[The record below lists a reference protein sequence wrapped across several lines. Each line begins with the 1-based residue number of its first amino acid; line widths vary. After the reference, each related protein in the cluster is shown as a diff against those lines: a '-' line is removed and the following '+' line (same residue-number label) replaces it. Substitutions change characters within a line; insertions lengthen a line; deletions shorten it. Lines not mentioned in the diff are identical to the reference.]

1 MIIKKSPKGDL
12 ESRRNMFL
20 LIGLVM
26 VLALVYVAFELFAT
40 QEKSQVMTVNE
51 EEYVDVMDENVMATD
66 QTPPPPAPAVQQQT
80 EVVINIVDDNI
91 KVTSDWNFS
100 QDFDESAVVEE
111 YEPIEIVQEV
121 VDDTPPVRIAE
132 EMPEFIGGEEAL
144 YKFLGNELKYPT
156 LAKENLIQGTV
167 LVEFVIERDG
177 SASNVKVLVP
187 LFPDC
192 DQEAVRVIKS
202 MPKWK
207 PGKQM
212 GKPVRCFYNIPI
224 RFTLQ

>member
-12 ESRRNMFL
+12 ESRKGMFL
-20 LIGLVM
+20 LIGFVI

-40 QEKSQVMTVNE
+40 QEKSQIMTVQE
-51 EEYVDVMDENVMATD
+51 EEYINVMDDNVIATD
-66 QTPPPPAPAVQQQT
+66 QTPPPPAPPVQQQA

-91 KVTSDWNFS
+91 RVNSDWDFS
-100 QDFDESAVVEE
+100 QDFDESAAIEE
-111 YEPIEIVQEV
+111 YKPIEIVQDEV
-121 VDDTPPVRIAE
+121 EDTPPVRIAE

-144 YKFLGNELKYPT
+144 YKFLENELKYPPV
-156 LAKENLIQGTV
+156 AKDNSIQGTV

-177 SASNVKVLVP
+177 SPSNVKILVS

-192 DQEAVRVIKS
+192 DQEAIRVIKS

-212 GKPVRCFYNIPI
+212 GRPVRCFYNIPI

>member
-1 MIIKKSPKGDL
+1 
-12 ESRRNMFL
+12 
-20 LIGLVM
+20 
-26 VLALVYVAFELFAT
+26 
-40 QEKSQVMTVNE
+40 
-51 EEYVDVMDENVMATD
+51 MDENVLATD
-66 QTPPPPAPAVQQQT
+66 QTPPPPAPAVQQQA
-80 EVVINIVDDNI
+80 EVVINIVEDNI
-91 KVTSDWNFS
+91 KVSTDWDFS
-100 QDFDESAVVEE
+100 QDFDESAVVED
-111 YEPIEIVQEV
+111 YEPIDIVQEA
-121 VDDTPPVRIAE
+121 VDDTPPVRFAE
-132 EMPEFIGGEEAL
+132 EMPEFIGGDEAL
-144 YKFLGNELKYPT
+144 YKFLGNELKYPN

-177 SASNVKVLVP
+177 SPSNVKVLVS

-212 GKPVRCFYNIPI
+212 GRPVRCFYNIPI

>member
-20 LIGLVM
+20 LIGLVL

-40 QEKSQVMTVNE
+40 QEKSQVMTVEE
-51 EEYVDVMDENVMATD
+51 EEYVDIMDENVLATD

-80 EVVINIVDDNI
+80 EVVINIVEDNI
-91 KVTSDWNFS
+91 KVTTDWDFS
-100 QDFDESAVVEE
+100 QDFDESAVIEE
-111 YEPIEIVQEV
+111 YTPIDIVQEA
-121 VDDTPPVRIAE
+121 VDDTPPVRFAE

-144 YKFLGNELKYPT
+144 YKFLSNELKYPN

-177 SASNVKVLVP
+177 SPSNVKVLVS

-192 DQEAVRVIKS
+192 DQEAMRVIKS

-212 GKPVRCFYNIPI
+212 GRPVRCFYNIPI

>member
-12 ESRRNMFL
+12 ESRKSMFL
-20 LIGLVM
+20 LIGFVM

-40 QEKSQVMTVNE
+40 QEKGQVMTVKE
-51 EEYVDVMDENVMATD
+51 EEYVDMIENVLATD
-66 QTPPPPAPAVQQQT
+66 QTPPPPAPVVQQQT
-80 EVVINIVDDNI
+80 EVVINIVDDKI
-91 KVTSDWNFS
+91 KVTTDWDFS
-100 QDFDESAVVEE
+100 QDFDETATVED
-111 YEPIEIVQEV
+111 YEPIEIVQEA
-121 VDDTPPVRIAE
+121 VDDTPPVRVAE

-144 YKFLGNELKYPT
+144 YKFLGNELKYPP

-177 SASNVKVLVP
+177 SPSNVKVLVS